1 VNAYAEYTDH
11 NITQV
16 DLEGKWESSDES
28 VATVDQNEVVTWVG
42 PGQAYIYFNYG
53 GLKDSVWIRN
63 VKPNLLFSNSPNV
76 MLEPNK
82 SKDVAIYALFGFVPR
97 IGVNLFE
104 VTNQVKWTV
113 SDESVATISA
123 DGHIIAH

>member
-1 VNAYAEYTDH
+1 M
-11 NITQV
+11 
-16 DLEGKWESSDES
+16 GR
-28 VATVDQNEVVTWVG
+28 
-42 PGQAYIYFNYG
+42 AYIYFNYG
-53 GLKDSVWIRN
+53 GLRDSVWIRN

-123 DGHIIAH
+123 DGHIIAHAIGKTTITATFYGVSTTINVV